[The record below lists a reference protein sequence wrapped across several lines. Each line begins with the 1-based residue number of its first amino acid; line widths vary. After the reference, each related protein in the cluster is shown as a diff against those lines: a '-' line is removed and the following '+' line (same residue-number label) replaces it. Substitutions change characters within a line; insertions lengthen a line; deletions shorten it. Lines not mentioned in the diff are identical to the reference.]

1 MGEERCAP
9 AHRMVEETDHVWVV
23 TCGAVATVSLEDIF
37 LI

>member
-9 AHRMVEETDHVWVV
+9 AHKMVEETDHVGAV
-23 TCGAVATVSLEDIF
+23 TCGAVATVTLEDIF